1 MLPEKNNGV
10 VDRESSCASSPRVS
24 VVVPS
29 YNHSPFVGMSLRSI
43 MKQTLLPSELIVI
56 DDGSIDGSPQIIEQV
71 LKECSF
77 PCELIVRSNKGLC
90 ATLNEGLQ
98 RSREKYFA
106 YLGSDDAW
114 LPDFLRARVEL
125 LESRPNAVLGY
136 GHAYII
142 DEQHRIVECTLD
154 WGRYIDGNVQ
164 QMLLRTTAPL
174 SSTVLYR
181 RKALERY
188 GWNEKA
194 KLEDYE
200 LYLRLSAD
208 GDFAFDPRVLS
219 VWRQHGY
226 NTSQNLTFMIDEC
239 LAAQRRVA
247 AVSKHEL
254 KHFHAAIKWRYA
266 EDFVRQGRKVKAL
279 KLVCRNFRGAPSVN
293 SIARMVIRLFEPR
306 FLMKWRRS
314 FYHRR
319 TSERYGTI
327 QI

>member
-1 MLPEKNNGV
+1 MIPEKNNGV
-10 VDRESSCASSPRVS
+10 DDSESSCPSSLRVS

-43 MKQTLLPSELIVI
+43 MKQTLFPSELIVI

-114 LPDFLRARVEL
+114 LPDFLRARLEL
-125 LESRPNAVLGY
+125 LESRPHAVLGY

-154 WGRYIDGNVQ
+154 WGRYVDGNVQ

-174 SSTVLYR
+174 SPTVLYR

-239 LAAQRRVA
+239 LEAQRRVA
-247 AVSKHEL
+247 TVSKHEL

-266 EDFVRQGRKVKAL
+266 EDFVRQGRKAKAVKLA
-279 KLVCRNFRGAPSVN
+279 CRNFRGAPSVN
-293 SIARMVIRLFEPR
+293 SIARMFIRLLEPGS
-306 FLMKWRRS
+306 LMKWRKS
-314 FYHRR
+314 FDHRR
-319 TSERYGTI
+319 AREHYGTI